1 MKKSVILSGLLA
13 LSMFGLMGMGGNKEE
28 APRQAVGIVQTVQVY
43 EQSKLAKVA
52 TERLEKLQD
61 EAMAKLDAMQKEM
74 SAAEEAKDD
83 VKKQRLQV
91 EMQQQL
97 YSMQG
102 ALEAEQQKV
111 LKVLQEA
118 MQKVIGQCR
127 AEKGMTVVF
136 EAGSALSY
144 DQAVDITSEV
154 VTRLD
159 QEKVDFGPLP
169 SLEPAPAPEQNAAAD
184 NAADAA
190 KAPARGAEEKPES
203 ADAAPA
209 PAEKPAEAPA
219 AAPEVAPAN

>member
-83 VKKQRLQV
+83 VRKQRLQV
-91 EMQQQL
+91 EMQQRL

-102 ALEAEQQKV
+102 ALEAEQQNV

-169 SLEPAPAPEQNAAAD
+169 SLEPAPAPAANEPAE
-184 NAADAA
+184 AA
-190 KAPARGAEEKPES
+190 KEKPEPAE
-203 ADAAPA
+203 ADPA
-209 PAEKPAEAPA
+209 PADKPAEAPA
-219 AAPEVAPAN
+219 PAPEAAPEN

>member
-1 MKKSVILSGLLA
+1 MMKKSVILGGLLA

-28 APRQAVGIVQTVQVY
+28 AVKPTVGIVQTVQVY
-43 EQSKLAKVA
+43 EQSKLAKLA
-52 TERLEKLQD
+52 TERLEKLQS
-61 EAMAKLDAMQKEM
+61 EAMARLEAMQKEM

-83 VKKQRLQV
+83 VKKQRIQV

-97 YSMQG
+97 YTMQA

-111 LKVLQEA
+111 LQTLQGV
-118 MQKVIGQCR
+118 MQKVIGACR
-127 AEKGMTVVF
+127 AEKGMTVVL

-144 DQAVDITSEV
+144 DQAADITSEI

-169 SLEPAPAPEQNAAAD
+169 SLEPAPAPEEDASAD

-190 KAPARGAEEKPES
+190 SAGEKPGASETAPADTPAKDPATS
-203 ADAAPA
+203 ASGAAPA
-209 PAEKPAEAPA
+209 Q
-219 AAPEVAPAN
+219 